1 MPVPAWLSA
10 YFSAAEPEP
19 EPFVYDHGRP
29 SLLDLGAREVLLHVC
44 SFLTAHDLGRMASV
58 SRSFGAATIRHNA
71 TATTAA
77 PRRDDGRGT
86 SIDTLRDDGWS
97 VAEEAARRWLE
108 NCTEQERGWVPR
120 RGPDTVSWLSIM
132 REVEVLRRAAAF
144 GRSHES
150 VTLSEGGARA
160 TRGEQHGHWR
170 AAASNAVMRAGR
182 HCAQFTVTQGITMIV
197 GVIRPGHKDVES
209 GGAQSFTDGHCFYS
223 TYGGHRWPGRN
234 WEGRCGAE
242 QVGDCIGLL
251 FDADQGSMTV
261 YKNDERL
268 GELVPSGSLSA
279 REYCWAVAFGEKG
292 DCIEIQPAALP
303 LPPPPLPPPGAK
315 AEG

>member
-1 MPVPAWLSA
+1 
-10 YFSAAEPEP
+10 
-19 EPFVYDHGRP
+19 
-29 SLLDLGAREVLLHVC
+29 
-44 SFLTAHDLGRMASV
+44 
-58 SRSFGAATIRHNA
+58 
-71 TATTAA
+71 
-77 PRRDDGRGT
+77 
-86 SIDTLRDDGWS
+86 
-97 VAEEAARRWLE
+97 
-108 NCTEQERGWVPR
+108 
-120 RGPDTVSWLSIM
+120 M

-209 GGAQSFTDGHCFYS
+209 GGAQ
-223 TYGGHRWPGRN
+223 
-234 WEGRCGAE
+234 
-242 QVGDCIGLL
+242 QVGDRIGLL

-303 LPPPPLPPPGAK
+303 LPPPPLLPPGAK
-315 AEG
+315 AEVRAAQGNDRSRTQNALP